1 MTEKEKEKM
10 EILYEDLDKENKN
23 KKTKSKSIIIYSLIG
38 LLLIGLTIFLILFLK
53 KKGKNNK
60 PITNL
65 SKESF
70 KNIKTPFYFYN
81 TTLLEKTISTCLSE
95 ANKNNIKIH
104 FSLKSNFNEKILEI
118 LSSHK
123 EIGADCVSGGE
134 VNLALKYFKPKEVVF
149 AGIGKTDE
157 EIASAVD
164 NNIFCINVE
173 SLEELENLNEICKKK
188 KKKMNFATRINPNIL
203 AHTHEKITTGLN
215 ENKFGIFLDK
225 FEDKFYNKIK
235 DVYFNKDN
243 KYEYL
248 NFIGLHFHIGSQ
260 ILDFNDYIPLCEKI
274 DEMIDKFNSM
284 GIYITYLN
292 LGGGL
297 GVDYDNPNKNPIPDF
312 KGFFDTYLNNIKSLK
327 KVGENF
333 NGNKQIRLH
342 FELGRSMVCQ
352 SGNLIARV
360 NYIKQ
365 GIEKKF
371 LILDAGMNDLIRPAM
386 YGALHQIEKIKDDN
400 EENDEE
406 EIYDVVGPICE
417 SSDVFAK
424 NYTMSKCKKGD
435 LVIIRSAGA
444 YGESMA
450 SRYNYRDIPKAYLDT
465 DL

>member
-38 LLLIGLTIFLILFLK
+38 LLLIGLTVFLILFLK

-134 VNLALKYFKPKEVVF
+134 VNLALKYFKPEEVVF

-188 KKKMNFATRINPNIL
+188 KKR
-203 AHTHEKITTGLN
+203 
-215 ENKFGIFLDK
+215 
-225 FEDKFYNKIK
+225 
-235 DVYFNKDN
+235 
-243 KYEYL
+243 
-248 NFIGLHFHIGSQ
+248 
-260 ILDFNDYIPLCEKI
+260 
-274 DEMIDKFNSM
+274 
-284 GIYITYLN
+284 
-292 LGGGL
+292 
-297 GVDYDNPNKNPIPDF
+297 
-312 KGFFDTYLNNIKSLK
+312 
-327 KVGENF
+327 
-333 NGNKQIRLH
+333 
-342 FELGRSMVCQ
+342 
-352 SGNLIARV
+352 
-360 NYIKQ
+360 
-365 GIEKKF
+365 
-371 LILDAGMNDLIRPAM
+371 
-386 YGALHQIEKIKDDN
+386 
-400 EENDEE
+400 
-406 EIYDVVGPICE
+406 
-417 SSDVFAK
+417 
-424 NYTMSKCKKGD
+424 
-435 LVIIRSAGA
+435 
-444 YGESMA
+444 
-450 SRYNYRDIPKAYLDT
+450 
-465 DL
+465 